1 MPDVPTPRTNA
12 FSHVGRPVTLLA
24 MPQQGDSHPTTEK
37 SAPSAAP
44 RERLHALDWLRGIA
58 VLVMAECHVF
68 NALLAPE
75 YRSASWFSVLNWLN
89 GFVAPAFLLVSG
101 GVMGMNLQRGWEKGT
116 ARRWRRVGQIFVV
129 AYLLHLPTPLLWQYF
144 GPRGPHLIEL
154 WTKMDILQCIAGS
167 LAIILLL
174 VPVTRTP
181 RIHRAACAA
190 LGILAATCAT
200 PVASWA
206 AGVGAPKW
214 LLNYLWPTGVGKFP
228 LVPWAAFPLIG
239 VCLGPAIFNCI
250 RSVSFD
256 SPAVTVTQQ
265 TALGGHAAAK
275 GQRPRM
281 AQTMRALMAGA
292 AMLVASRFMTSPIAY
307 DGPFVFE
314 RLGWVLIGLAA
325 CCWLDKPWRGTKWI
339 LEFGELSL
347 WSYTVHL
354 IIVYG
359 SCISLGLDTL
369 VPLAATWW
377 VRCAN
382 PDAPVVVGFS
392 PLVVLAWLVAVLFV
406 TALVVRW
413 RVIDLQRRV
422 ALRMMPAE

>member
-1 MPDVPTPRTNA
+1 MTGA
-12 FSHVGRPVTLLA
+12 GA
-24 MPQQGDSHPTTEK
+24 
-37 SAPSAAP
+37 SAAPHAAP

-181 RIHRAACAA
+181 RIHRGACVA

-200 PVASWA
+200 PVARWA
-206 AGVGAPKW
+206 AVVSAPKW

-239 VCLGPAIFNCI
+239 VWLGPAIFNCI
-250 RSVSFD
+250 RCVSIGP
-256 SPAVTVTQQ
+256 PA
-265 TALGGHAAAK
+265 AHAAAS

-281 AQTMRALMAGA
+281 DQTMRALLAGV
-292 AMLVASRFMTSPIAY
+292 AMLVASTLMSSPIAY

-325 CCWLDKPWRGTKWI
+325 CSWLDRPWRATKWI

-359 SCISLGLDTL
+359 SCVTLGLDTL
-369 VPLAATWW
+369 VPRAATWW
-377 VRCAN
+377 VRRAKS
-382 PDAPVVVGFS
+382 DAPAVVGFS
-392 PLVVLAWLVAVLFV
+392 PLVALAWLAVVLFV
-406 TALVVRW
+406 TAVVVRW
-413 RVIDLQRRV
+413 RAKNLQRRAAV
-422 ALRMMPAE
+422 RIMRAR